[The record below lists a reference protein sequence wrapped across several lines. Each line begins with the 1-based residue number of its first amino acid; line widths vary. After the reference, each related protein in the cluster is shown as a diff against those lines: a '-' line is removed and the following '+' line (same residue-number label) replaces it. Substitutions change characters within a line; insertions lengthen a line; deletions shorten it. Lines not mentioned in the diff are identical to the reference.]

1 LLFLKDVSFG
11 VLYEQKKASEKLQ
24 NLINQTLNQ
33 RIGVPLEALI
43 KTSKTLEESEE
54 MEKIEA
60 TNWGMIALR

>member
-1 LLFLKDVSFG
+1 MLFLKDVSFG